1 VVHTTPHQ
9 DMPAIVK
16 LLQDAA
22 ASTVLDFGSGTG
34 RHIVYLAKNGFKV
47 FGLDNSP
54 EAIELSR
61 KWLSDEGL
69 PANQQLQSMYDKLP
83 FADAFFDAVIS
94 VQAMHHA
101 DIQTIKQS
109 VKEITRILKPGG
121 FLFVTVPKLV
131 NQARNYRQIEPNTL
145 VPLDGPEQGLT
156 HHYFTP
162 REMREVFAEFNVTDI
177 HVDDTNHYCLWAFKR

>member
-1 VVHTTPHQ
+1 
-9 DMPAIVK
+9 M
-16 LLQDAA
+16 
-22 ASTVLDFGSGTG
+22 
-34 RHIVYLAKNGFKV
+34 

-61 KWLSDEGL
+61 KWLTAEGL
-69 PANQQLQSMYDKLP
+69 HANLQLQSMYDKLP
-83 FADAFFDAVIS
+83 FADASFDAVIS

-145 VPLDGPEQGLT
+145 VPLDGPEKGLP

-162 REMREVFAEFNVTDI
+162 QEMREVFAAFDVTDI